1 MAKERLNGDQYL
13 AELNRRLKV
22 HEMYE
27 EGMAF
32 IPFPEGSSGSGMSG
46 YSITGSFHLTGVY
59 SQITHSVD
67 AEFDLAI

>member
-1 MAKERLNGDQYL
+1 MAKGRLNEDQYL
-13 AELNRRLKV
+13 AELNRRLKE

-46 YSITGSFHLTGVY
+46 YSITGPFNLTGVY
-59 SQITHSVD
+59 PPPASV
-67 AEFDLAI
+67 